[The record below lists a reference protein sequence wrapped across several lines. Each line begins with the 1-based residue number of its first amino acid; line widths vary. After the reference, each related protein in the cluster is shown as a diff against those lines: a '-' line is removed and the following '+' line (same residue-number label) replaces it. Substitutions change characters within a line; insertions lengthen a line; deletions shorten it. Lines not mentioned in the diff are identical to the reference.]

1 MKLNNKGWGLKE
13 MMIISSILL
22 LFLLFAAYYI
32 YMLYNN
38 LDTSSASVYGKL
50 ELKLQTSAVSYVNK
64 HNLQNSKVII
74 SLDDLQK
81 AGYIDIFTDP
91 NDDACNGYV
100 IYENQDYKSYISCNY
115 YTSFGY
121 NRSYE

>member
-13 MMIISSILL
+13 MMIISAILL

-38 LDTSSASVYGKL
+38 LDSSSASVYGQL

-64 HNLQNSKVII
+64 HKLQNSKAII
-74 SLDDLQK
+74 SLSDLQK
-81 AGYIDIFTDP
+81 EGYINLFTDP
-91 NDDACNGYV
+91 NDEDCNGYV
-100 IYENQDYKSYISCNY
+100 IYENQEYKSYISCRY
-115 YTSFGY
+115 YTSSGY
-121 NRSYE
+121 NQSYE